1 MVCLE
6 HFSQHEEKEM
16 EIVYLSLDKIT
27 KKNKNWI
34 TMEKNA
40 IILLIT

>member
-6 HFSQHEEKEM
+6 YFSQHEEKEM
-16 EIVYLSLDKIT
+16 DIIYLGLEKIT

-34 TMEKNA
+34 TKEKNA
-40 IILLIT
+40 IIL